1 MLDLETVSKNIMDCK
16 KNQSI
21 GHGWKK
27 DWLFLI
33 DNDQQVEIHLLWI
46 CDVNKQWLR
55 GKNDYAWQC
64 WGKEKKGKT
73 IKTIN
78 KVNKWDW
85 KYHLSILGRNT
96 YCCQGQIRME
106 GICLYSC
113 QELANLM
120 VPNYGNCFTK
130 NK

>member
-55 GKNDYAWQC
+55 GKMTMLGNVE
-64 WGKEKKGKT
+64 EKK
-73 IKTIN
+73 
-78 KVNKWDW
+78 
-85 KYHLSILGRNT
+85 RRER
-96 YCCQGQIRME
+96 Q
-106 GICLYSC
+106 
-113 QELANLM
+113 
-120 VPNYGNCFTK
+120 
-130 NK
+130 